1 MFTLGKIWNSQVQHL
16 NTPRNKVT
24 MAPSCAAGEIS
35 LAVLSSYFHLP
46 EKAVAA
52 ELGICLTSL
61 KKIARSL
68 GVTRWPYRKLRALSH

>member
-1 MFTLGKIWNSQVQHL
+1 
-16 NTPRNKVT
+16 